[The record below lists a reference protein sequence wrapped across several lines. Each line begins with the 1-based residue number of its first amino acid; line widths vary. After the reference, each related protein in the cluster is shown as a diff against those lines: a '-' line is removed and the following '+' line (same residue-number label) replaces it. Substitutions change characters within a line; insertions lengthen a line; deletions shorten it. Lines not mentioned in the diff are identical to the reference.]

1 MSADPKRVVTYKPPA
16 RKSSRKKPQHDYANL
31 NSVGSTT
38 ARLRT
43 DSSEWL
49 DALEKR
55 ATAGDPY
62 PRMQGSELTLEWLA
76 NDENAMTEPL
86 LVEKPEGLG
95 MQMPDPELTVAD
107 IAQIVG
113 PDTPV
118 EVMGSYLFYEG
129 FILFMLIHS
138 S

>member
-1 MSADPKRVVTYKPPA
+1 
-16 RKSSRKKPQHDYANL
+16 
-31 NSVGSTT
+31 
-38 ARLRT
+38 
-43 DSSEWL
+43 
-49 DALEKR
+49 
-55 ATAGDPY
+55 
-62 PRMQGSELTLEWLA
+62 MQGSELTLEWLA